1 MTDLKTL
8 RNSGISRSD
17 VASISSLTPSVMHSP
32 NKDKTFSPTGT
43 PLNSPIGIIFF
54 KEKKTFQIEKIQCN
68 LKK

>member
-43 PLNSPIGIIFF
+43 PLNSPIGII
-54 KEKKTFQIEKIQCN
+54 KRIII
-68 LKK
+68 

>member
-1 MTDLKTL
+1 MTDLKIL

-54 KEKKTFQIEKIQCN
+54 KKKK
-68 LKK
+68 